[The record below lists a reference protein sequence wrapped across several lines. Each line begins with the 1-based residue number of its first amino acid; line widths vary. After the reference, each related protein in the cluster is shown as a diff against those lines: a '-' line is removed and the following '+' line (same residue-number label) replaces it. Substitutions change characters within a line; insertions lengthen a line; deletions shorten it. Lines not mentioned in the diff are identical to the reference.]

1 MQRRSKIR
9 EKEVE
14 SEGKLRTAM
23 GRLEKSSPIP
33 PRWKG
38 GNRLEHARTGAGGR
52 REVGEVGEF
61 EPVRSQQRVG
71 EILRGAGSQ

>member
-1 MQRRSKIR
+1 LQRRSKIK

-33 PRWKG
+33 RWKG
-38 GNRLEHARTGAGGR
+38 GNRLEHALGRAGDAKLAKLANL
-52 REVGEVGEF
+52 
-61 EPVRSQQRVG
+61 SQSEASNGVG

>member
-1 MQRRSKIR
+1 MQRRSKIK

-23 GRLEKSSPIP
+23 GRLEKSSPI

-61 EPVRSQQRVG
+61 EPVRRQGQQGRFCEG
-71 EILRGAGSQ
+71 